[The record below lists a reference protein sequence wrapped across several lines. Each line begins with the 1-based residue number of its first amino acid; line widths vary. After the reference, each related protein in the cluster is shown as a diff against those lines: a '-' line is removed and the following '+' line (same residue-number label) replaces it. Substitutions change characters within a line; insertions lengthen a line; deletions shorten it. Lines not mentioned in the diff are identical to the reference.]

1 MRPKLSQMAQ
11 LLRESL
17 SPTWDSRNLFDR
29 IKRGYLIKFSDP
41 SQPHPARL
49 TVVTNDLDGIEDY
62 LPPPQRFVV
71 GLPPLAELHEVGMK
85 RRRASRM
92 MMMQQEPNSIENILA

>member
-1 MRPKLSQMAQ
+1 MQFPPA
-11 LLRESL
+11 
-17 SPTWDSRNLFDR
+17 
-29 IKRGYLIKFSDP
+29 DP
-41 SQPHPARL
+41 SQQPHSPHSARL
-49 TVVTNDLDGIEDY
+49 TVVTNDVDGIEDY

-92 MMMQQEPNSIENILA
+92 MMMQQQQQGGNSMGEI

>member
-1 MRPKLSQMAQ
+1 MCGTSCLSI
-11 LLRESL
+11 
-17 SPTWDSRNLFDR
+17 NL
-29 IKRGYLIKFSDP
+29 DP
-41 SQPHPARL
+41 SQPRPHPPHPARL

-92 MMMQQEPNSIENILA
+92 MMLQQQHQGPIV

>member
-1 MRPKLSQMAQ
+1 M
-11 LLRESL
+11 
-17 SPTWDSRNLFDR
+17 
-29 IKRGYLIKFSDP
+29 
-41 SQPHPARL
+41 
-49 TVVTNDLDGIEDY
+49 VTNDLDGIEDY

-92 MMMQQEPNSIENILA
+92 MLMQQGANSIEKKNRFEFWLEILYTDNQFKNG